1 MKDGEDIMTEQI
13 DLIQEA
19 AELLWSPDDERIKYI
34 KTDKFIMY
42 PKAESILLKMED
54 LLNEPKKSRM
64 PCLLIIGDSH
74 NGKTSLIKK
83 FERLHLPTDGR
94 EEPTISIVFVQAPIT
109 PDPNGFYDAI
119 LDTIL
124 IPHRKG
130 DSYTKKAS
138 EIKYH
143 FESMGVKV
151 LIVDEIHN
159 ILSGSASKQR
169 AFMNAVK
176 NISNALMLPIV
187 LVGIKEALNATSTDM
202 QISSRF
208 RPMLLPLWRLNADYA
223 SLLASIETMLP
234 LRKLSKISTNSKIGR
249 TILEL
254 SEGLIGEIVSV
265 ISEAAIFGIRSG
277 SEKITEDVIKECG
290 FIRPSLRRGL
300 ALIDV

>member
-1 MKDGEDIMTEQI
+1 MDIVQDKI
-13 DLIQEA
+13 VLSPEA
-19 AELLWSPDDERIKYI
+19 EELLWSPDRERIRYI
-34 KTDKFIMY
+34 KADKFIMY
-42 PKAESILLKMED
+42 PKAEVILLKMED

-74 NGKTSLIKK
+74 NGKTSLVKK

-94 EEPTISIVFVQAPIT
+94 EEPAMSVVCVQAPIT
-109 PDPNGFYDAI
+109 PDPNGLYDAI

-124 IPHRKG
+124 IPHRKS
-130 DSYTKKAS
+130 DSLTKKAS

-143 FESMGVKV
+143 FESMGVGV

-159 ILSGSASKQR
+159 ILSGSVPKQK
-169 AFMNAVK
+169 AFMNALK

-187 LVGIKEALNATSTDM
+187 LVGIKDALNATSTDM

-223 SLLASIETMLP
+223 SLLASIEMMLP

-249 TILEL
+249 TVLAL
-254 SEGLIGEIVSV
+254 SEGLIGEIISV
-265 ISEAAIFGIRSG
+265 ISEAAIFGIKSG
-277 SEKITEDVIKECG
+277 SEKITEDIIKECG
-290 FIRPSLRRGL
+290 FIRPSQRRGL
-300 ALIDV
+300 ALVDV